1 VILSH
6 GTTNLFAAI
15 VPAAMRHADP
25 WLMTPA
31 LVAAHLLLS
40 LVSHRKPPLLQPAAL
55 CRSASMQGNSY
66 KQCEGKRSGN
76 RRLGVPTWF
85 LRKGRTRTRSPP
97 E

>member
-1 VILSH
+1 MILSH

-40 LVSHRKPPLLQPAAL
+40 LVSHRKRPLLQPAVLVPL
-55 CRSASMQGNSY
+55 CLNAREFLQTMPGKEERESPFGRADLVPMEGENENEVAS
-66 KQCEGKRSGN
+66 
-76 RRLGVPTWF
+76 
-85 LRKGRTRTRSPP
+85 
-97 E
+97 